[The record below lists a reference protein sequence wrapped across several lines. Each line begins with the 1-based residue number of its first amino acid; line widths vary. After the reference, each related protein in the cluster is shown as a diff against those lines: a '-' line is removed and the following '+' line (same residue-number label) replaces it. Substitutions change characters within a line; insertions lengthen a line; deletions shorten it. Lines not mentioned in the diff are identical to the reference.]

1 MKKLEISGSA
11 FAVGQE
17 LGAFGREAWHA
28 KLTQTALWQT
38 VTAMKDAEQTR
49 RMRSRVQS
57 QFPLIWQ
64 ELEGLA
70 RGLEAP
76 LDEVFAWNCRGD
88 LVRSTS
94 DGCTTVA
101 GSTAEGEL
109 IIAHNEDGFPQL
121 RSDCAIV
128 SITPDDGLAFTSFA
142 YPGSIC
148 GHTFAVNEK
157 GVVNTVNNIRAVHR
171 PDGMPRQI
179 LARAAL
185 NAATLDEAIT
195 ILTSE
200 PRAGAFHHTL
210 GQRGDRRLF
219 SVEATGTG
227 CSVMPLREVFAH
239 ANHLIHPQ
247 LAAVEQVIT
256 DSSRSRQTRLNAWLE
271 TQSQLDG
278 AVALDI
284 LSDQHD
290 SALPI
295 YRLSPHDPDE
305 ENTLATAIFTLSTS
319 AIKWQIFTYDRQKPA
334 LQSCSVGPKCE

>member
-1 MKKLEISGSA
+1 MKTITITGSA
-11 FAVGQE
+11 FAIGQR
-17 LGAFGREAWHA
+17 LGEFGREAWHN
-28 KLTQTALWQT
+28 KLTLTALWQT
-38 VTAMKDAEQTR
+38 VTAMKEAEQTQA
-49 RMRSRVQS
+49 MCQRVQQ

-70 RGLEAP
+70 EGLQAP

-101 GSTAEGEL
+101 GSNANGER

-121 RSDCAIV
+121 RDDCAMVTIV
-128 SITPDDGLAFTSFA
+128 PDQGLKFISFA

-157 GVVNTVNNIRAVHR
+157 GIVNTVNNIRAVHR
-171 PDGMPRQI
+171 PEGLPRQV

-185 NAATLDEAIT
+185 NATTLDEAIT
-195 ILTSE
+195 LLTTG

-210 GQRGDRRLF
+210 GQRGDSRLF

-227 CSVMPLREVFAH
+227 CSVRQLNDVFAH
-239 ANHLIHPQ
+239 ANHLIHEN
-247 LAAVEQVIT
+247 LSATEQVIT
-256 DSSRSRQTRLNAWLE
+256 DSSGSRQQRLNDWLQ
-271 TQSQLDG
+271 TQVQLDG
-278 AVALDI
+278 AAAKAI

-290 SALPI
+290 AVLPV
-295 YRLSPHDPDE
+295 YRLSPQDPDD
-305 ENTLATAIFTLSTS
+305 ENTLATAVFMLNSEKTTLEVLTLDGQH
-319 AIKWQIFTYDRQKPA
+319 AAQQYCI
-334 LQSCSVGPKCE
+334 E

>member
-1 MKKLEISGSA
+1 MKKIDIRGSA
-11 FAVGQE
+11 FAVGQA

-28 KLTQTALWQT
+28 KLTQTALWKT

-49 RMRSRVQS
+49 SMRSRVQS
-57 QFPLIWQ
+57 AYPLIWQ

-70 RGLEAP
+70 EGLDAP
-76 LDEVFAWNCRGD
+76 FDEVFAWNCRGD

-121 RSDCAIV
+121 RNDCAIV

-157 GVVNTVNNIRAVHR
+157 GVVNTVNNIRALHR

-185 NAATLDEAIT
+185 NAASLDEAVT
-195 ILTSE
+195 ILTSS

-210 GQRGDRRLF
+210 GQMGDSRLF

-227 CSVMPLREVFAH
+227 CSVTPLRDVFAH

-247 LAAVEQVIT
+247 LDAVEQVIT
-256 DSSRSRQTRLNAWLE
+256 DSSRSRQQRLNAWLD
-271 TQSQLDG
+271 TQSHLDG
-278 AVALDI
+278 TAALGI

-290 SALPI
+290 PALPI

-319 AIKWQIFTYDRQKPA
+319 QIKWQIFTHDRQKPFLQQECPAA
-334 LQSCSVGPKCE
+334 LR

>member
-1 MKKLEISGSA
+1 MKKIDIRGSA
-11 FAVGQE
+11 FAVGQA
-17 LGAFGREAWHA
+17 LGAFGREAWHE

-49 RMRSRVQS
+49 SMRSRVQS
-57 QFPLIWQ
+57 QYPLIWQ

-70 RGLEAP
+70 AGLDAP
-76 LDEVFAWNCRGD
+76 FDEVFAWNCRGD

-121 RSDCAIV
+121 RNDCAIV

-157 GVVNTVNNIRAVHR
+157 GVVNTVNNIRALHR

-185 NAATLDEAIT
+185 NAASLDEAIT
-195 ILTSE
+195 ILTSS

-210 GQRGDRRLF
+210 GQMGDSRLF

-227 CSVMPLREVFAH
+227 CSVTPLRDVFAH

-247 LAAVEQVIT
+247 LDAVEQVIT
-256 DSSRSRQTRLNAWLE
+256 DSSRSRQQRLNAWVE
-271 TQSQLDG
+271 TQSHLDG
-278 AVALDI
+278 AAALSI

-290 SALPI
+290 PALPI
-295 YRLSPHDPDE
+295 YRLSPHDSDE

-319 AIKWQIFTYDRQKPA
+319 QIKWQIFTHDRQKPVLQQECPAA
-334 LQSCSVGPKCE
+334 LR

>member
-1 MKKLEISGSA
+1 MKTITITGSA
-11 FAVGQE
+11 FAIGQR
-17 LGAFGREAWHA
+17 LGEFGREAWHN
-28 KLTQTALWQT
+28 KLTLTALWQT
-38 VTAMKDAEQTR
+38 VTAMKEAEQTQA
-49 RMRSRVQS
+49 MCQRVQQ

-70 RGLEAP
+70 EGLQAP

-101 GSTAEGEL
+101 GSNANGER

-121 RSDCAIV
+121 RDDCAMVTIV
-128 SITPDDGLAFTSFA
+128 PDQGLKFISFA

-157 GVVNTVNNIRAVHR
+157 GIVNTVNNIRAVHR
-171 PDGMPRQI
+171 PEGLPRQV

-185 NAATLDEAIT
+185 NATTLDEAIT
-195 ILTSE
+195 LLTTG

-210 GQRGDRRLF
+210 GQRGDSRLF

-227 CSVMPLREVFAH
+227 CSVRQLNDVFAH
-239 ANHLIHPQ
+239 ANHLIHEN
-247 LAAVEQVIT
+247 LSATEQVIT
-256 DSSRSRQTRLNAWLE
+256 DSSGSRQQRLNDWLQ
-271 TQSQLDG
+271 TQVQLDG
-278 AVALDI
+278 AAAKAI

-290 SALPI
+290 AVLPV
-295 YRLSPHDPDE
+295 YRLSPQDPDD
-305 ENTLATAIFTLSTS
+305 ENTLATAVFMLNSEKTTLEVLTLDGQY
-319 AIKWQIFTYDRQKPA
+319 AAQQYCI
-334 LQSCSVGPKCE
+334 E

>member
-1 MKKLEISGSA
+1 MKKIDIRGSA
-11 FAVGQE
+11 FAVGQA

-49 RMRSRVQS
+49 SMRSLVQS
-57 QFPLIWQ
+57 QYPLIWQ

-70 RGLEAP
+70 EGLEAP
-76 LDEVFAWNCRGD
+76 FDEVFAWNCRGD

-121 RSDCAIV
+121 RHDCAIV

-157 GVVNTVNNIRAVHR
+157 GVVNTVNNIRALHR
-171 PDGMPRQI
+171 PRGIPRQV

-185 NAATLDEAIT
+185 NAATLDEAIS
-195 ILTSE
+195 ILTTE
-200 PRAGAFHHTL
+200 PRAGAFHHTV
-210 GQRGDRRLF
+210 GQMGDSRLF
-219 SVEATGTG
+219 SVESTGTG

-247 LAAVEQVIT
+247 LDAVEQVIT
-256 DSSRSRQTRLNAWLE
+256 DSSRSRQQRLNAWLK
-271 TQSQLDG
+271 TQSHLDG
-278 AVALDI
+278 AAALGI

-290 SALPI
+290 PALPI
-295 YRLSPHDPDE
+295 YRLSPQDPDE
-305 ENTLATAIFTLSTS
+305 ENTLATAVFTLSTS
-319 AIKWQIFTYDRQKPA
+319 EIKWQIFTHDRQKPA
-334 LQSCSVGPKCE
+334 FESY

>member
-1 MKKLEISGSA
+1 MKKIDIRGSA

-38 VTAMKDAEQTR
+38 VTAMKDTEQTR
-49 RMRSRVQS
+49 SMRSRVQS
-57 QFPLIWQ
+57 HYPLIWQ

-70 RGLEAP
+70 EGLDAP
-76 LDEVFAWNCRGD
+76 FDEVFAWNCRGD

-101 GSTAEGEL
+101 GRTAEGEL

-121 RSDCAIV
+121 RNDCAIV

-157 GVVNTVNNIRAVHR
+157 GVVNTVNNIRALHR
-171 PDGMPRQI
+171 PRGMPRQV

-195 ILTSE
+195 ILTTG
-200 PRAGAFHHTL
+200 PRAGAFHHTV
-210 GQRGDRRLF
+210 GQMGDSRLF

-227 CSVMPLREVFAH
+227 CSVTPLQDVFAH

-247 LAAVEQVIT
+247 LDVVEQVIT
-256 DSSRSRQTRLNAWLE
+256 DSSRSRQLRLNAWLE
-271 TQSQLDG
+271 TQSHLDG
-278 AVALDI
+278 VAALGI

-290 SALPI
+290 PALPI

-319 AIKWQIFTYDRQKPA
+319 EIKWQIFTHDRQKPA
-334 LQSCSVGPKCE
+334 LQSY

>member
-1 MKKLEISGSA
+1 MKKIDIRGSA
-11 FAVGQE
+11 FAVGQA

-28 KLTQTALWQT
+28 KLTQTALWKT

-49 RMRSRVQS
+49 SMRSRVQS
-57 QFPLIWQ
+57 AYPLIWQ

-70 RGLEAP
+70 EGLDAP
-76 LDEVFAWNCRGD
+76 FDEVFAWNCRGD

-101 GSTAEGEL
+101 GSTAVGEL

-121 RSDCAIV
+121 RNDCAIV

-157 GVVNTVNNIRAVHR
+157 GVVNTVNNIRALHR

-185 NAATLDEAIT
+185 NAASLDEAVT
-195 ILTSE
+195 ILTSS

-210 GQRGDRRLF
+210 GQMGDSRLF

-227 CSVMPLREVFAH
+227 CSVTPLRDVFAH

-247 LAAVEQVIT
+247 LDAVEQVIT
-256 DSSRSRQTRLNAWLE
+256 DSSRSRQQRLNAWLD
-271 TQSQLDG
+271 TQSHLDG
-278 AVALDI
+278 TAALGI

-290 SALPI
+290 PALPI
-295 YRLSPHDPDE
+295 YRLSPHAPDE

-319 AIKWQIFTYDRQKPA
+319 QIKWQIFTHDRQKPFLQQECPAA
-334 LQSCSVGPKCE
+334 LR

>member
-1 MKKLEISGSA
+1 MKKIDIRGSA
-11 FAVGQE
+11 FAVGQA

-49 RMRSRVQS
+49 SMRSLVQS
-57 QFPLIWQ
+57 QYPLIWQ

-70 RGLEAP
+70 EGLEAP
-76 LDEVFAWNCRGD
+76 FDEVFAWNCRGD

-121 RSDCAIV
+121 RHDCAIV

-157 GVVNTVNNIRAVHR
+157 GVVNTVNNIRALHR
-171 PDGMPRQI
+171 PRGIPRQV

-185 NAATLDEAIT
+185 NSATLDEAIS
-195 ILTSE
+195 ILTTE
-200 PRAGAFHHTL
+200 PRAGAFHHTV
-210 GQRGDRRLF
+210 GQMGDSRLF
-219 SVEATGTG
+219 SVESTGTG

-247 LAAVEQVIT
+247 RDAVEQVIT
-256 DSSRSRQTRLNAWLE
+256 DSSRSRQQRLNAWLK
-271 TQSQLDG
+271 TQSHLDG
-278 AVALDI
+278 AAALGI

-290 SALPI
+290 PALPI
-295 YRLSPHDPDE
+295 YRLSPQDPDE
-305 ENTLATAIFTLSTS
+305 ENTLATAVFTLSTS
-319 AIKWQIFTYDRQKPA
+319 EIKWQIFTHDRQKPA
-334 LQSCSVGPKCE
+334 FESY